1 MGEAFSVKDTVSTNP
16 NGGVSVNVP
25 RKQPKGNLESMRR
38 TMAAHDKFEA
48 QERAAYEKNISGE
61 TIDLVN
67 SSVVSQVKENTD
79 NIQPA
84 QPMARVLPPH
94 KAEVIE
100 EVEEKEDLD
109 ALEAEV
115 LGDDEVEEDMI
126 EENTVEEAVEEEV
139 VEDEF
144 DTEDDVIEEE
154 STSEEETNSEE
165 ETKEE
170 DTSVYDDGSIQIETT
185 STTVDEETLDED
197 LDVEVKPEST
207 AQSEAKKMLVSLQNQ
222 VSAKIKPVNKRRNL
236 EGFTVATNPITTNS
250 IFKTPEVAVAKW
262 PLPVTG
268 ITIQMRAV
276 FGSDL
281 EDLQG
286 MIESNDARGV
296 LQKLYDAIV
305 SPKAAFNVWVKQ
317 IAFQDYDHIFMA
329 LYIASF
335 KGANYMMV
343 QCEGGDKCPEKTYI
357 TDDIPFAKLVKYKDN
372 ETKEKFQKLY
382 KEAPADNYGLVPT
395 EIVPITD
402 NIAIG
407 FVDPSIYSVLM
418 EPDYFD
424 ADFRRK
430 YGVAT
435 AVAPY
440 IDRFYYIDY
449 EQKKYVPIGY
459 KIYEN
464 NEAKTA
470 KSKIIKYNHILRSF
484 SSDEIAALKAY
495 MQAINQKNNTVTY
508 VSPATT
514 CPFCGTEN
522 PEHPDTAAQ
531 MLFTR
536 NQLAALVNT
545 FEN

>member
-1 MGEAFSVKDTVSTNP
+1 MAEAFTVKDTVTVNTN
-16 NGGVSVNVP
+16 GVSVNVP
-25 RKQPKGNLESMRR
+25 RKQPKGNLESMKRSMERR
-38 TMAAHDKFEA
+38 EQFEA
-48 QERAAYEKNISGE
+48 EERAAYEKNISNE

-67 SSVVSQVKENTD
+67 SSVMAQVAETKNDKPVVHATTT
-79 NIQPA
+79 
-84 QPMARVLPPH
+84 VLPTVAN
-94 KAEVIE
+94 KESEVSDTIE
-100 EVEEKEDLD
+100 DEDHEDLD

-115 LGDDEVEEDMI
+115 LGEDEEVEEEMV
-126 EENTVEEAVEEEV
+126 EENDIPEDELVELDEETVEEPAV
-139 VEDEF
+139 DESK
-144 DTEDDVIEEE
+144 V
-154 STSEEETNSEE
+154 E

-170 DTSVYDDGSIQIETT
+170 DTSVYDDGSIKIETT
-185 STTVDEETLDED
+185 STLVKEEEIDED
-197 LDVEVKPEST
+197 LDAEVKPDSNTE
-207 AQSEAKKMLVSLQNQ
+207 SEAKRILISVQNQ

-236 EGFTVATNPITTNS
+236 EGFTVATNPITTNA

-281 EDLQG
+281 EDLRG
-286 MIESNDARGV
+286 MIDNNDARGV

-305 SPKAAFNVWVKQ
+305 SPKSAFNVWVKQ
-317 IAFQDYDHIFMA
+317 IAFQDYDHMFMA

-343 QCEGGDKCPEKTYI
+343 QCNGDKCPEKTYI
-357 TDDIPFAKLVKYKDN
+357 TDDIPFSKLIKYRDN
-372 ETKEKFQKLY
+372 EAKEKFQKLY
-382 KEAPADNYGLVPT
+382 KEAPADNYCLVST

-402 NIAIG
+402 TIAIG
-407 FVDPSIYSVLM
+407 FTDPSIYSFLM

-449 EQKKYVPIGY
+449 EQRKYVPIGY

-464 NEAKTA
+464 NDSKTA

-495 MQAINQKNNTVTY
+495 MEAINQKNSA
-508 VSPATT
+508 VSYIEPATT

-522 PEHPDTAAQ
+522 PERNNTAAQ

>member
-1 MGEAFSVKDTVSTNP
+1 MAEAFTVKDTVTTNP
-16 NGGVSVNVP
+16 SGGISVNVP
-25 RKQPKGNLESMRR
+25 RKQPKGNLESMKRSIEKR
-38 TMAAHDKFEA
+38 NQFEA
-48 QERAAYEKNISGE
+48 EERAAYEKNISNE

-67 SSVVSQVKENTD
+67 SSVMAQVAENPNT
-79 NIQPA
+79 QPV
-84 QPMARVLPPH
+84 QHSTVMMAPP
-94 KAEVIE
+94 KVDPVEDVE
-100 EVEEKEDLD
+100 EEKEDLE

-115 LGDDEVEEDMI
+115 LGDDYDEEVEEEMV
-126 EENTVEEAVEEEV
+126 EENEITEDELVDLDETEEV
-139 VEDEF
+139 VEAEP
-144 DTEDDVIEEE
+144 EEE
-154 STSEEETNSEE
+154 V
-165 ETKEE
+165 KEE
-170 DTSVYDDGSIQIETT
+170 DTSVYDDGSIKIETT
-185 STTVDEETLDED
+185 STVVKEEEIDED
-197 LDVEVKPEST
+197 LDAEVKSDSNAE
-207 AQSEAKKMLVSLQNQ
+207 SEAKRMLVSVQNQ

-236 EGFTVATNPITTNS
+236 EGFTVAANPITTNA

-281 EDLQG
+281 EDLRG
-286 MIESNDARGV
+286 MIDSNDARGV

-317 IAFQDYDHIFMA
+317 VAFQDYDHIFMA

-343 QCEGGDKCPEKTYI
+343 QCNGDKCPEKTYI
-357 TDDIPFAKLVKYKDN
+357 TDDIPFAKLIKYKDN
-372 ETKEKFQKLY
+372 EAKEKFQKLY
-382 KEAPADNYGLVPT
+382 KEAPADTYGLVST

-402 NIAIG
+402 TIAIG
-407 FVDPSIYSVLM
+407 FTDPSIYSVLM

-449 EQKKYVPIGY
+449 EQRKYVPIGY

-464 NEAKTA
+464 NDSKTA

-495 MQAINQKNNTVTY
+495 MEAINQKNSTVSY
-508 VSPATT
+508 VEPATT

-522 PEHPDTAAQ
+522 PERANTAAQ